1 MKMINKIQGFIE
13 LTRLDK
19 PVGIYLL
26 FWPSFIGLLLGA
38 IDRGSIE
45 FKNYFILI
53 IGTVL
58 VRSCGC
64 IINDINDYKFDR
76 LVSRTKNRPL
86 ASGKMGMTEAWL
98 YFILLATLSLCLLF
112 FVPLYTIYAS
122 LVVAVFI
129 MIYPLTKRFLK
140 APQFFLGITFGSGTI
155 ISFSLVSSDFSLSL
169 LILFIGTVLW
179 IISFDT
185 IYAFEDIADD
195 LKIGI
200 NSTPI
205 LWGDQAL
212 NISKYL
218 HLAFYVSLA
227 LIGFINKFSLFFLL
241 VLIILLGL
249 YIHQRRLINNDQ
261 YLDAFKFNNWIGMF
275 ASMGFVIEAFLI

>member
-1 MKMINKIQGFIE
+1 MINKIQGFIE

-112 FVPLYTIYAS
+112 FVPLYTIYTS

-227 LIGFINKFSLFFLL
+227 MIGFINKFSLFFLL

-275 ASMGFVIEAFLI
+275 ASIGFVIEAFLI

>member
-1 MKMINKIQGFIE
+1 MINKIQGFIE

-38 IDRGSIE
+38 IDSGSIE
-45 FKNYFILI
+45 FKNYFILL

-227 LIGFINKFSLFFLL
+227 MIGFINKFSLFFLL

-275 ASMGFVIEAFLI
+275 ASIGFVIEAFLI

>member
-1 MKMINKIQGFIE
+1 MINKIQGFIE

-122 LVVAVFI
+122 LVAAVFI

-227 LIGFINKFSLFFLL
+227 LVGFINKFSLFFLL

-249 YIHQRRLINNDQ
+249 YIHQRRLVNNDQ

-275 ASMGFVIEAFLI
+275 ASMGFFIEAFLI

>member
-1 MKMINKIQGFIE
+1 MINKIQGFIE

-98 YFILLATLSLCLLF
+98 YFILLASLSLCLLF

-185 IYAFEDIADD
+185 IYAFEDVADD

-227 LIGFINKFSLFFLL
+227 MIGFINKFSLFFLL

-275 ASMGFVIEAFLI
+275 ASIGFVIEAFLI

>member
-1 MKMINKIQGFIE
+1 MINKIQGFIE

-112 FVPLYTIYAS
+112 FVPLYTIYTS

-212 NISKYL
+212 NIAKYL

-275 ASMGFVIEAFLI
+275 ASIGFVIEAFLI

>member
-1 MKMINKIQGFIE
+1 MINKIQGFIE

-38 IDRGSIE
+38 IDSGSIE

-155 ISFSLVSSDFSLSL
+155 IAFSLVSSDFSLSL

-241 VLIILLGL
+241 VLIMLLGL

-275 ASMGFVIEAFLI
+275 ASIGFVIEAFLI

>member
-1 MKMINKIQGFIE
+1 MINKIQGFIE

-155 ISFSLVSSDFSLSL
+155 IAFSLVSSDFSLSL

-218 HLAFYVSLA
+218 HLAFYISLA

-241 VLIILLGL
+241 ILTILLGL
-249 YIHQRRLINNDQ
+249 YIHQRRLINNHQ

-275 ASMGFVIEAFLI
+275 ASIGFVIEAFLI

>member
-1 MKMINKIQGFIE
+1 MINKIQGFIE

-218 HLAFYVSLA
+218 HLAFYISLA

-241 VLIILLGL
+241 ILTILLGL

-275 ASMGFVIEAFLI
+275 ASIGFVIEAFLI

>member
-1 MKMINKIQGFIE
+1 MINKIQGFIE

-155 ISFSLVSSDFSLSL
+155 IAFSLVSSDFSLSL

-212 NISKYL
+212 NIAKYL

-227 LIGFINKFSLFFLL
+227 LVGFINKFSLFFLL

-275 ASMGFVIEAFLI
+275 ASIGFVIEAFLI

>member
-1 MKMINKIQGFIE
+1 MINKIQGFIE

-98 YFILLATLSLCLLF
+98 YFTLLATLSLCLLF

-218 HLAFYVSLA
+218 HLAFYVSLG

-275 ASMGFVIEAFLI
+275 ASMGFVVEAFLI

>member
-1 MKMINKIQGFIE
+1 MINKIQGFIE

-112 FVPLYTIYAS
+112 FVPLYTIYTS

-185 IYAFEDIADD
+185 IYAFEDITDD

-212 NISKYL
+212 NIAKYL

-249 YIHQRRLINNDQ
+249 YIHQRRLISNDQ

-275 ASMGFVIEAFLI
+275 ASMGFVVEAFLI

>member
-1 MKMINKIQGFIE
+1 MINKIQGFIE

-86 ASGKMGMTEAWL
+86 ASGRMGMTEAWL

-112 FVPLYTIYAS
+112 FVPLYTVYAS

-275 ASMGFVIEAFLI
+275 ASIGFVIEAFLI

>member
-1 MKMINKIQGFIE
+1 MINKIQGFIE

-58 VRSCGC
+58 VRSSGC

-241 VLIILLGL
+241 ILIILLGL
-249 YIHQRRLINNDQ
+249 YIHQRRLINNHQ

>member
-1 MKMINKIQGFIE
+1 MINKILGFIE

-98 YFILLATLSLCLLF
+98 YFTLLATLSLCLLF

-241 VLIILLGL
+241 VLIMLLGL

-275 ASMGFVIEAFLI
+275 ASIGFVIEAFLI

>member
-1 MKMINKIQGFIE
+1 MINKIQGFIE

-241 VLIILLGL
+241 LLIILLGL
-249 YIHQRRLINNDQ
+249 YIHQRRLVNNDQ

-275 ASMGFVIEAFLI
+275 ASIGFVIEAFLI

>member
-1 MKMINKIQGFIE
+1 MINKIQGFIE

-86 ASGKMGMTEAWL
+86 ASGRMGMTEAWL

-227 LIGFINKFSLFFLL
+227 LIGFINEFSSFFLL

-275 ASMGFVIEAFLI
+275 ASIGFVIEAFLI

>member
-1 MKMINKIQGFIE
+1 MINKIQGFIE

-227 LIGFINKFSLFFLL
+227 MIGFINKFSLFFLL

-275 ASMGFVIEAFLI
+275 ASMGFVIEVFLI

>member
-1 MKMINKIQGFIE
+1 MRMINKIQGFIE

-212 NISKYL
+212 NIAKYL

-275 ASMGFVIEAFLI
+275 ASIGFVIEAFLI

>member
-1 MKMINKIQGFIE
+1 MINKIQGFIE

-38 IDRGSIE
+38 IDSGSIE
-45 FKNYFILI
+45 FKNYFILL

-227 LIGFINKFSLFFLL
+227 LVGFINKFSLFFLL

-249 YIHQRRLINNDQ
+249 YIHQRRLVNNDQ

-275 ASMGFVIEAFLI
+275 ASMGFVIEVFLI

>member
-1 MKMINKIQGFIE
+1 MINKIQGFIE

-98 YFILLATLSLCLLF
+98 YFTLLATLSLCLLF
-112 FVPLYTIYAS
+112 FVPLYTIYVS

-275 ASMGFVIEAFLI
+275 ASIGFVIEAFLI

>member
-1 MKMINKIQGFIE
+1 MINKIQGFIE

-38 IDRGSIE
+38 IDSGSIE
-45 FKNYFILI
+45 FKNYFILL

-98 YFILLATLSLCLLF
+98 YFTLLATLSLCLLF

-212 NISKYL
+212 NIAKYL

-275 ASMGFVIEAFLI
+275 ASIGFVIEAFLI

>member
-1 MKMINKIQGFIE
+1 MINKIQGFIE

-155 ISFSLVSSDFSLSL
+155 IAFSLVSSDFSLSL

-212 NISKYL
+212 NIAKYL

-241 VLIILLGL
+241 VLIIILGL

-275 ASMGFVIEAFLI
+275 ASMGFVIEVFLI

>member
-1 MKMINKIQGFIE
+1 MINKIQGFIE

-38 IDRGSIE
+38 IDSGSIE

-98 YFILLATLSLCLLF
+98 YFTLLATLSLCLLF

>member
-1 MKMINKIQGFIE
+1 MINKIQGFIE

-38 IDRGSIE
+38 INSGSIE

-98 YFILLATLSLCLLF
+98 YFTLLATLSLCLLF

>member
-1 MKMINKIQGFIE
+1 MINKIQGFIE

-26 FWPSFIGLLLGA
+26 FWPSFIGLLLGV
-38 IDRGSIE
+38 IDSGSIE

>member
-1 MKMINKIQGFIE
+1 MINKIQGFIE

-155 ISFSLVSSDFSLSL
+155 IAFSLVSSDFSLSL

-227 LIGFINKFSLFFLL
+227 LVGFINKFSLFFLL

-249 YIHQRRLINNDQ
+249 YIHQRRLVNNDQ

-275 ASMGFVIEAFLI
+275 ASMGFFIEAFLI

>member
-1 MKMINKIQGFIE
+1 MINKIQGFIE

-26 FWPSFIGLLLGA
+26 FWPSFIGLLLGVM
-38 IDRGSIE
+38 DRGSIE

-98 YFILLATLSLCLLF
+98 YFTLLAILSLCLLF

>member
-1 MKMINKIQGFIE
+1 MINKIQGFIE

-86 ASGKMGMTEAWL
+86 ASGRMGMTEAWL

>member
-1 MKMINKIQGFIE
+1 MINKIQGFIE
-13 LTRLDK
+13 LTRLNK

-58 VRSCGC
+58 VRSSGC

-185 IYAFEDIADD
+185 IYAFEDIVDD

-241 VLIILLGL
+241 ILIILLGL
-249 YIHQRRLINNDQ
+249 YIHQRRLINNHQ

>member
-1 MKMINKIQGFIE
+1 MINKIQGFIE

-98 YFILLATLSLCLLF
+98 YFILLAILSLCLLF

-275 ASMGFVIEAFLI
+275 ASIGFVIEAFLI

>member
-241 VLIILLGL
+241 VLIMLLGL

-275 ASMGFVIEAFLI
+275 ASIGFVIEAFLI

>member
-1 MKMINKIQGFIE
+1 MINKIQGFIE

-227 LIGFINKFSLFFLL
+227 MIGFINKFSLFFLL
-241 VLIILLGL
+241 VLIVLLGL

-275 ASMGFVIEAFLI
+275 ASIGFVIEAFLI

>member
-1 MKMINKIQGFIE
+1 MIKKIKGFIE

-19 PVGIYLL
+19 PIGIYLL
-26 FWPSFIGLLLGA
+26 FWPSFIGLLLGTINA
-38 IDRGSIE
+38 GSIE

-53 IGTVL
+53 TGTIL

-64 IINDINDYKFDR
+64 IINDINDYKFDK

-86 ASGKMGMTEAWL
+86 ASGKIGLAEAWL
-98 YFILLATLSLCLLF
+98 YFILLAILSLSLLF
-112 FVPLYTIYAS
+112 FVPPFTIYIS
-122 LVVAVFI
+122 LLVSVFI

-241 VLIILLGL
+241 ILIILLGL
-249 YIHQRRLINNDQ
+249 YIHQRRLINNHQ

>member
-1 MKMINKIQGFIE
+1 MINKIQGFIE

-155 ISFSLVSSDFSLSL
+155 IAFSLVSSDFSLSL

-275 ASMGFVIEAFLI
+275 ASMGFFIEAFLI

>member
-1 MKMINKIQGFIE
+1 MINKIQGFIE

-38 IDRGSIE
+38 IDSGYIE

-98 YFILLATLSLCLLF
+98 YFTLLATLSLCLLF

-275 ASMGFVIEAFLI
+275 ASMGFVTEAFLI

>member
-1 MKMINKIQGFIE
+1 MINKIQGFIE

-155 ISFSLVSSDFSLSL
+155 IAFSLVSSDFSLSL

-241 VLIILLGL
+241 ILTILLGL
-249 YIHQRRLINNDQ
+249 YIHQRRLINNHQ

-275 ASMGFVIEAFLI
+275 ASIGFVIEAFLI

>member
-1 MKMINKIQGFIE
+1 MINKIQGFIE
-13 LTRLDK
+13 LTRLNK

-58 VRSCGC
+58 VRSSGC

-185 IYAFEDIADD
+185 IYAFEDIVDD

-227 LIGFINKFSLFFLL
+227 LIGFINKFSLFFLIIL
-241 VLIILLGL
+241 VILLGL
-249 YIHQRRLINNDQ
+249 YIHQRRLINNHQ

>member
-1 MKMINKIQGFIE
+1 MINKIQGFIE

-155 ISFSLVSSDFSLSL
+155 IAFSLVSSDFSLSL

-185 IYAFEDIADD
+185 IYAFEDTTDD

-249 YIHQRRLINNDQ
+249 YIHQRRLISNDQ

>member
-1 MKMINKIQGFIE
+1 MINKIQGFIE

-38 IDRGSIE
+38 IDSGSIE

-227 LIGFINKFSLFFLL
+227 LVGFINKFSLFFLL

>member
-1 MKMINKIQGFIE
+1 MINKIQGFIE

-155 ISFSLVSSDFSLSL
+155 IAFSLVSSDFSLSL

-218 HLAFYVSLA
+218 HLAFYSSLA
-227 LIGFINKFSLFFLL
+227 MIGFINKFSLFFLL

-275 ASMGFVIEAFLI
+275 ASIGFVIEAFLI